1 VPAPQTAAFSSRG
14 PLTAGGGDL
23 LKPDIIAPGQDII
36 AAVAPTPPNAGFSFN
51 SYTGTSMSS
60 PHVAGLAA
68 LLKNLHP
75 DWTPMM
81 IKSALM
87 TSATDVIDGPNTD
100 QAIIFRQGGG
110 HAAPN
115 AAADPGL
122 ILNSSF
128 NDWLAFLCG
137 ATRGISPAA
146 CTALSSAGYSLD
158 PSNLN
163 SASIAIGDL
172 ASSQT
177 VKRTVTNVG
186 DNPATYAASVTGLAG
201 FTTVV
206 TPSTLTLAP
215 GQSGSFTVTFTRT
228 TATINAYAGG
238 QLTWT
243 DGPHRVRLPVVVRPL
258 ALVAPTQV
266 SGTGGPLSYNV
277 TFGYTGAFTA
287 TARGLIPA
295 VVTSGTVA
303 DDSDDTFPLPPVTG
317 PDVVAIPI
325 TVPAGTTYARF
336 STFNADVAPGSD
348 IDLYVANSSGT
359 LIGVSGGG
367 TSDEEVNF
375 VNLAAGNY
383 TVYVH
388 GFAVN
393 GTTPFKLYAWVL
405 GSTAAGNMAVTAPA
419 AATQGTTGTI
429 NLTFSGLA
437 PGTKH
442 LGSVAYGGSTGL
454 PNPTIVRIDTP

>member
-1 VPAPQTAAFSSRG
+1 
-14 PLTAGGGDL
+14 
-23 LKPDIIAPGQDII
+23 
-36 AAVAPTPPNAGFSFN
+36 
-51 SYTGTSMSS
+51 
-60 PHVAGLAA
+60 
-68 LLKNLHP
+68 
-75 DWTPMM
+75 
-81 IKSALM
+81 
-87 TSATDVIDGPNTD
+87 
-100 QAIIFRQGGG
+100 
-110 HAAPN
+110 
-115 AAADPGL
+115 
-122 ILNSSF
+122 
-128 NDWLAFLCG
+128 
-137 ATRGISPAA
+137 
-146 CTALSSAGYSLD
+146 
-158 PSNLN
+158 
-163 SASIAIGDL
+163 
-172 ASSQT
+172 
-177 VKRTVTNVG
+177 
-186 DNPATYAASVTGLAG
+186 
-201 FTTVV
+201 
-206 TPSTLTLAP
+206 
-215 GQSGSFTVTFTRT
+215 
-228 TATINAYAGG
+228 
-238 QLTWT
+238 
-243 DGPHRVRLPVVVRPL
+243 
-258 ALVAPTQV
+258 V

-295 VVTSGTVA
+295 VVTSGTVV
-303 DDSDDTFPLPPVTG
+303 DDSDDTFPVPPVTG

-367 TSDEEVNF
+367 TSNEEVNF